1 MIGTGFNIKG
11 TYNNESLISALR
23 GTSCVPPDLILH
35 FDKAILS
42 KLIKDTFADW
52 NRAEFVDVSL
62 VAPAKVVTK

>member
-1 MIGTGFNIKG
+1 MVN
-11 TYNNESLISALR
+11 LALR
-23 GTSCVPPDLILH
+23 APRRFLIPR

-62 VAPAKVVTK
+62 VAPASGLFLRAVKSLQKTAG